1 THPGLPK
8 ASGLLWM
15 RRNSSGQSDIGP
27 VGCSGNFY
35 SSRSNRT
42 LCSPAGGFPFSKKI
56 SLLHSHV
63 LFLLCVELNLVLVMG
78 YCLVFIFVL
87 PITKHLPCQFLKFL
101 SNQWLAIISG
111 VGGRGVRREVLP
123 FAP

>member
-1 THPGLPK
+1 
-8 ASGLLWM
+8 M

-63 LFLLCVELNLVLVMG
+63 LFLLYVELNLVLVMG

-87 PITKHLPCQFLKFL
+87 RSEEHTSELQSRPHLVCRLLLEKKKNKQ
-101 SNQWLAIISG
+101 
-111 VGGRGVRREVLP
+111 
-123 FAP
+123 